1 MNAQRSYDLISFID
15 AQDIP
20 YQDYLEAINKAEY
33 RIRVD
38 GSNLPADPEVVT
50 TGVLKAILATQE
62 RNLGK
67 KADQSVATKKHV
79 KPEVYN
85 KDKKELSLE
94 EQKEIERVNKLH
106 EDRNKE
112 KTKEY
117 STAKKQV
124 FTFDDI
130 PTSGEVIL

>member
-67 KADQSVATKKHV
+67 KADQSVKAKKHV

-85 KDKKELSLE
+85 KDKKELSATE
-94 EQKEIERVNKLH
+94 KKEIERVNKLH
-106 EDRNKE
+106 EDKNKE
-112 KTKEY
+112 KIKEY
-117 STAKKQV
+117 SSTKKQV

-130 PTSGEVIL
+130 PTSGEIKL